1 VFDSDTA
8 YQARQGELQS
18 LGRWMRI
25 VGGLLLGIGWG
36 AAIGSFALLVA
47 VGTGWLL
54 EDFVFALLITTPFWL
69 LLGPAIGV
77 LSLASIRGGL
87 KRFRLGSK
95 VWRFR

>member
-1 VFDSDTA
+1 VFDSETA

-18 LGRWMRI
+18 LGWRMRM
-25 VGGLLLGIGWG
+25 VGRLLLGIGWG
-36 AAIGSFALLVA
+36 AAIGSFVLLIA

-77 LSLASIRGGL
+77 LAWAAIRGGR

-95 VWRFR
+95 VWKFR